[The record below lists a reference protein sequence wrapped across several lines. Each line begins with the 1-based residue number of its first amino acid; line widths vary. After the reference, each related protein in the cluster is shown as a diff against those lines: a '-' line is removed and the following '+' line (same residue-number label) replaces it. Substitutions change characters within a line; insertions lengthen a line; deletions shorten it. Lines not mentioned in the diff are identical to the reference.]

1 MTNVCEASVIVLI
14 SQRVQTH
21 LPSSL
26 GKFPDSLLLG
36 ALADEKLAVLFG
48 DYVAVEALDGY
59 LGEGGV
65 GVHYAVG
72 AVQQADACAHK
83 GVAVFVF
90 GEALVEGLP
99 VAKVAPAEVCR
110 MGIDQAFG

>member
-1 MTNVCEASVIVLI
+1 MRFYLTI
-14 SQRVQTH
+14 
-21 LPSSL
+21 PSSL
-26 GKFPDSLLLG
+26 GKVTDSLLLA
-36 ALADEKLAVLFG
+36 ALADEKLAAFFG

-72 AVQQADACAHK
+72 TVQQADACTHK
-83 GVAVFVF
+83 GVAIFVF

-99 VAKVAPAEVCR
+99 VAKVAPAKVCR